1 MTQIVLN
8 VEDASLVSSLKHI
21 LGAIKGVTIDRMI
34 TSSTDI
40 EAEKAFITESITKG
54 FIEAQEGRFAGKNLK
69 SLDALVEEL
78 RVEAQQSMVTFN
90 YTEEFLRQAKRLA
103 KRYRSLADDINA
115 LQFELM
121 ENPDAGVSLGNGK
134 RKIRLGVKSKGG
146 GKRGGLRVIT
156 LNVVVQA
163 TDTCVNLLTI
173 YDKKEIKNVSEK
185 YIDEI
190 IRNL

>member
-1 MTQIVLN
+1 
-8 VEDASLVSSLKHI
+8 
-21 LGAIKGVTIDRMI
+21 
-34 TSSTDI
+34 
-40 EAEKAFITESITKG
+40 
-54 FIEAQEGRFAGKNLK
+54 
-69 SLDALVEEL
+69 
-78 RVEAQQSMVTFN
+78 MVTFN

-103 KRYRSLADDINA
+103 KRYHSLADDIND

-121 ENPDAGVSLGNGK
+121 ENPEAGVSLGGGK

-156 LNVVVQA
+156 LNVVIE
-163 TDTCVNLLTI
+163 TNDTYVNLLTI
-173 YDKKEIKNVSEK
+173 YDKKEIANVSDK